1 MPKMKEPEPLPAPEP
16 LPTPQQ
22 PAAPRPVAP
31 PPAAPAAPAAAPP
44 LPPVPVTPQAAP
56 PPQQVNSGSA
66 EEAPIVKRKKS
77 KRKELQQA
85 SSGTS
90 ALRIPLDKKIG
101 STAKGST
108 GSTGLNIPS

>member
-1 MPKMKEPEPLPAPEP
+1 MPEIKQPEPLPAPEP

-22 PAAPRPVAP
+22 AP
-31 PPAAPAAPAAAPP
+31 PPPPMAPMPIPQAAPAAPAPP
-44 LPPVPVTPQAAP
+44 PMPVSQGTTP
-56 PPQQVNSGSA
+56 PPQQVTSQSA
-66 EEAPIVKRKKS
+66 EDQPIVKRKKS
-77 KRKELQQA
+77 KRAELQQA
-85 SSGTS
+85 SGGTK